1 MYDEIKRLR
10 IPYESPS
17 LDVLTITPR
26 NKVLT
31 GSPLDNTATN
41 EDYQEE
47 QFNW

>member
-1 MYDEIKRLR
+1 MSDNSTHVR

-17 LDVLTITPR
+17 LGIQTIIPLNRVLA
-26 NKVLT
+26 
-31 GSPLDNTATN
+31 GSPLDHTATN